1 MIQLNNNL
9 FIIIILIGMFS
20 ILTAEIRL
28 DSIDSIIN
36 WNIIQEEDI
45 QIRWTDYNGYP
56 ICQTISVLPFSM
68 ESILSIIENVENY
81 PNVFK
86 RIHRTNILEEDI
98 VHVML
103 DMPLFLS
110 NRDYVIQYK
119 KNKTQDIWEFTFS
132 AVKHINAPESKNYV
146 RLVNAAGKWKLIP
159 GNNNQTSVTYTW
171 NGELLGDF
179 PRFALERAWRTQG
192 NEIIH
197 WLSDALE

>member
-1 MIQLNNNL
+1 
-9 FIIIILIGMFS
+9 MFS

-56 ICQTISVLPFSM
+56 ICQTISVLPFSI
-68 ESILSIIENVENY
+68 ESISSIVENVENY

-86 RIHRTNILEEDI
+86 RIHRTNILDKDI

-179 PRFALERAWRTQG
+179 PSFALKRAWRTQG